1 MCDQT
6 SGELLNLGTLRL
18 QRAAQRLE
26 RQDHAGAIDDLRAA
40 LQHMRRA
47 GADPLE
53 VEHLTTIIAAAER
66 QAS

>member
-1 MCDQT
+1 M
-6 SGELLNLGTLRL
+6 
-18 QRAAQRLE
+18 
-26 RQDHAGAIDDLRAA
+26 DDLRAA

-47 GADPLE
+47 GADPPE

>member
-1 MCDQT
+1 M
-6 SGELLNLGTLRL
+6 
-18 QRAAQRLE
+18 
-26 RQDHAGAIDDLRAA
+26 DDLRAA
-40 LQHMRRA
+40 LQHMNRA